1 MTGSFDGEVALLTGG
16 SSGIG
21 RAAALAFATE
31 GAKVA
36 IASRRESESLETV
49 KMIED
54 AGGEGFFIKADIS
67 KSADVQSMVAKTT
80 ERFGRLNYA
89 FNNAGI
95 EGPAFTPL
103 VKYSEADWD
112 QVIAINLTGVFLCM
126 KYELPHIIAAK
137 GAIVNMASV
146 AGLVGGRLGSAY
158 HASKHGVVG
167 LTKAAAI
174 ENASAG
180 VRINAV
186 APGVIET
193 DMADRAGFTSNE
205 SPVHSRALAM
215 HPMGRF
221 GTPEEVAQAVIWL
234 CSKGAAFTTGHALP
248 IDGGFLIP

>member
-1 MTGSFDGEVALLTGG
+1 MTRLFDGEVALVTGG

-21 RAAALAFATE
+21 RASAIAFAAE

-36 IASRRESESLETV
+36 IASRRSAELLETV

-54 AGGEGFFIKADIS
+54 AGGQGFFIKADVS
-67 KSADVQSMVAKTT
+67 NSSDVEAMVGETVA
-80 ERFGRLNYA
+80 RFGALNYA
-89 FNNAGI
+89 FNNAGV

-103 VKYSEADWD
+103 TKYSQADWAA
-112 QVIAINLTGVFLCM
+112 VIGVNLTGVFLCM

-146 AGLVGGRLGSAY
+146 AGLVGGQLGSAY

-174 ENASAG
+174 ENAAAG

-193 DMADRAGFTSNE
+193 DMADRAGFTSSE
-205 SPVHSRALAM
+205 LPVHSRALAM

-221 GTPEEVAQAVIWL
+221 GVPQEVAQAVIWL
-234 CSKGAAFTTGHALP
+234 CSKGASFTTGHTLP
-248 IDGGFLIP
+248 VDGGFLVP